1 VEPVVIEIA
10 AAPPAPV
17 EEVDL
22 LEIPESLRRT

>member
-10 AAPPAPV
+10 AAPRAPV